1 MLPRVAAALM
11 VAAVALSVSPQRAFA
26 VENKSQGRASEDSA
40 MKSKDTTPQDPSVP
54 KPSSKVKVYLAS
66 PLGFAESTK
75 PFMEQ
80 KLKPALE
87 RTGVEVEDPWV
98 TPPALEEEISKE
110 KKISDLA
117 ARRVAWTAIVQKL
130 GARNADLIDAAQGVV
145 AVLDGVDVDSG
156 TAAEIGFAA
165 AKGKWV
171 IGYRGD
177 FRRTGEDETA
187 EVNLQVEYFI
197 LKNGGRV
204 VHSLEELQKAVAT
217 KIQGR

>member
-1 MLPRVAAALM
+1 
-11 VAAVALSVSPQRAFA
+11 
-26 VENKSQGRASEDSA
+26 
-40 MKSKDTTPQDPSVP
+40 MKSKDTTTRQPSDP
-54 KPSSKVKVYLAS
+54 KPPSKVKVYLAS

-75 PFMEQ
+75 LFMAQE
-80 KLKPALE
+80 LKPALE
-87 RTGVEVEDPWV
+87 RTGVEIEDPWV
-98 TPPALEEEISKE
+98 TPPALEEEISRE

-117 ARRVAWTAIVQKL
+117 ARRVAWAAIVQKL
-130 GARNADLIDAAQGVV
+130 GARNAGLIDEAQGVV

-197 LKNGGRV
+197 LRNGGQV
-204 VHSLEELQKAVAT
+204 VHSLEELQKAVAA
-217 KIQGR
+217 KIQGRKE